1 MRNLCLEGRM
11 VSERSTYQVIFMIGN
26 YIPAL
31 RSTLISQLSRRK
43 AQSPGGDEC
52 R

>member
-1 MRNLCLEGRM
+1 MRACEGP
-11 VSERSTYQVIFMIGN
+11 STECGTQRNCTPMS
-26 YIPAL
+26 PAL